1 MGKWELGKGRVFF
14 RGISGFLLAAA
25 LLFLP
30 NIPARAALQEPED
43 DRVSENTA
51 QLYQEYQERLD
62 GIGKRADLADSSFAV
77 VRWQMFPVWLE
88 NLGEVTFIPA
98 METEYN
104 RLALFFADGE
114 GNIVFK
120 TDQLACNFMNMGKMK
135 QSNTGISAVSFQDV
149 DGDGLTDIVLIAT
162 VSAAEE
168 GNRDKKVGDVLF
180 QKEQGFYRDWR
191 VSDKINRYGMN
202 KSIDFI
208 TAYVR
213 DGKSTEFL
221 YTAATLEEL
230 EEQGFLIISEQSY
243 WRDFEKLGRLLV
255 VPGKIS
261 IADYEIFMI
270 YLVNEQGYIVW
281 SFQPMGDYDNLY
293 ALRGINCRDIDGDGL
308 KDLIVL
314 ARYSNEG
321 EAGELLIESDYAVYY
336 QRTGGFSED
345 REIKKEYQCLESDT
359 MEKLV
364 GQLRACW
371 GWQAEVNQP
380 Q

>member
-1 MGKWELGKGRVFF
+1 MRKWEFWKNRIIF

-25 LLFLP
+25 LLLLM

-43 DRVSENTA
+43 DRAAENMA
-51 QLYQEYQERLD
+51 QLYQEYRERLD
-62 GIGKRADLADSSFAV
+62 GIEKRTDLADSGFAA

-208 TAYVR
+208 TAYAK

-230 EEQGFLIISEQSY
+230 EEQGFLIISEQSH

-270 YLVNEQGYIVW
+270 YLVNDQGYIVW

-345 REIKKEYQCLESDT
+345 REIKKEYQCSESDT

-371 GWQAEVNQP
+371 GWQAEANQP